1 MINVGNIVSLKFSL
15 SKDVVVWRKG
25 NKVALALSATL
36 PTRFQQTEKMETEE
50 EILAGFG
57 VRFMYTNTVPALEQR
72 EIQKVDVTTPVYVV
86 LGKMAA

>member
-1 MINVGNIVSLKFSL
+1 
-15 SKDVVVWRKG
+15 
-25 NKVALALSATL
+25 L
-36 PTRFQQTEKMETEE
+36 PTRFQQTGKPETEE

-86 LGKMAA
+86 LGKMSAWRESDEPESNWNNSFQIFFYKKYILFEDSCRSKV